1 MFWNNVV
8 VVLLAAFGVSSA
20 LRWDPEHVGYN
31 LNENET
37 AIEPRD
43 YWGEWDNHTFN
54 PSPKNWRFPFY
65 CITIDRFL
73 DGDPTNNEAN
83 GTVFEHHWL
92 STQFRFGGDTR
103 GLQNDLDYIQG
114 LGIKVR
120 HNPLRSRQ
128 RLTKLHRHS
137 TLLGVRSSIDRGQAT
152 ASDPWTSLF

>member
-1 MFWNNVV
+1 MFWNNIVIS
-8 VVLLAAFGVSSA
+8 LLAFGVCSA
-20 LRWDPEHVGYN
+20 LRWHPDHVGYN

-43 YWGEWDNHTFN
+43 YWGEWGDHTFN

-92 STQFRFGGDTR
+92 STQFRFGGDTT
-103 GLQNDLDYIQG
+103 GLQEDLDYIQG

-120 HNPLRSRQ
+120 LSTLFLQP
-128 RLTKLHRHS
+128 RLTKLQRHS
-137 TLLGVRSSIDRGQAT
+137 TWLGVLSSTDHGQAT
-152 ASDPWTSLF
+152 ALDPWTSLS